1 MGKINNR
8 VVQVRF
14 TKDDYMKLKFIS
26 TLKGFP
32 TISEYVRYVTLK
44 QDDEHIQMMKEVHQA
59 IVSKHQKA
67 VS

>member
-26 TLKGFP
+26 TLKGFQ
-32 TISEYVRYVTLK
+32 TISEYVRYVTLR

-59 IVSKHQKA
+59 IISKHQKA